1 MKKLQLIL
9 LYTLFIFSRGA
20 LSQSITFP
28 EDDKGRGYT
37 ERPYIRY
44 EAEPGKCETNGT
56 ALNSTYDQRL
66 LQSEA
71 SNQIAVNLI
80 LKNDYIQWTNE
91 APADGLTIRFS
102 LPDSSNGTGIQG
114 IFALYVNDIFVQNII
129 VNSYWAWQ
137 YFLKNGT
144 KYPDNTPDATT
155 KFPRMRFDETHVKL
169 NEKIPANATFRLI
182 KVDDNDISYTIDFV
196 ELEEVPD
203 PISYNSII
211 DANKVMYTADQGPLY
226 SFIAAN
232 KGKTIYIPAGVYNVD
247 KRITITSGDNT
258 KIIGAGMWYTEIN
271 FTASSDDKS
280 TYNQRGIEAYGNN
293 MVLQG
298 VYLNTI
304 NNKRYYQN
312 NDSYQVGKGLMGS
325 FGSNSLIKDVWIEHF
340 ECGGWIENANSLII
354 QNCRFRN
361 NYADGINLSYACKN
375 SIVEQCSFRNNG
387 DDDMASWSRSNG
399 LCENNTFRYCTAENN
414 WRASSLGFFGGK
426 QNKAYNCVIIDP
438 MEAGFRVV
446 CDFPGMPFSTDGYS
460 VLHDISVYKGGVPS
474 GIVGVSGDL
483 WGNQQGALHLN
494 SSTQYDLQNIF
505 IYNIDFYH
513 SKNDAIFIGSGSKN
527 ISNVILKNIHI
538 NGTGRYGI
546 YFSGAKGNV
555 TYCNILYENIGAI
568 SNYNTI
574 PATFTFVE
582 NCEAGFQQPFG
593 NNLKAFFSEN
603 VLHII
608 GVENTNV
615 SIFDLLGKKI
625 FNFFCTSPKINI
637 SGLYPGIYMI
647 RWDNFNYT
655 QKVFIPNTI

>member
-102 LPDSSNGTGIQG
+102 LPDNSNGTGIQG
-114 IFALYVNDIFVQNII
+114 TFALYVNDNFVQNIT

-137 YFLKNGT
+137 YILKNGS

-169 NEKIPANATFRLI
+169 NAQIPANATFRLT

-196 ELEEVPD
+196 ELEEVPQ
-203 PISYNSII
+203 PVSYNSIT
-211 DANKVMYTADQGPLY
+211 DVNKVMYTADQGTLY

-232 KGKTIYIPAGVYNVD
+232 KGKTIYIPEGVYNVD
-247 KRITITSGDNT
+247 KRIIITSGDNT
-258 KIIGAGMWYTEIN
+258 KIIGAGMWYTEIY

-293 MVLQG
+293 MLLQG
-298 VYLNTI
+298 IYLNTV
-304 NNKRYYQN
+304 NNKRYFQN
-312 NDSYQVGKGLMGS
+312 NDAYQVGKGLMGS
-325 FGSNSLIKDVWIEHF
+325 FGSNSTIKDVWIEHF
-340 ECGGWIENANSLII
+340 ECGGWIENANSLTI
-354 QNCRFRN
+354 QHSRFRN

-375 SIVEQCSFRNNG
+375 STVEQCSFRNNG

-399 LCENNTFRYCTAENN
+399 LCENNTFRFCTAENN

-438 MEAGFRVV
+438 MEAGFRVT
-446 CDFPGMPFSTDGYS
+446 CDFPGMPFSSDGYTE
-460 VLHDISVYKGGVPS
+460 LHDISVYRGGVAS
-474 GIVGVSGDL
+474 GVVGVSGDL

-494 SSTQYDLQNIF
+494 SSTQYDLQNII
-505 IYNIDFYH
+505 IYNIDLYN
-513 SKNDAIFIGSGSKN
+513 SKNDAVFLGSSSKSILN
-527 ISNVILKNIHI
+527 LSLKNIHI
-538 NGTGRYGI
+538 YGTGRYGL
-546 YFSGAKGNV
+546 YFSGTKGNA
-555 TYCNILYENIGAI
+555 TYCNIEYENIGAS
-568 SNYNTI
+568 SNHNVI
-574 PATFTFVE
+574 PSAFSFTE
-582 NCEAGFQQPFG
+582 NCESGFQLPSE
-593 NNLKAFFSEN
+593 NNLKAFFSGN
-603 VLHII
+603 VLQII

-615 SIFDLLGKKI
+615 SIFDVLGKKV
-625 FNFFCTSPKINI
+625 FNSFVSSPKIYI
-637 SGLYPGIYMI
+637 SGLYPGIYMV

-655 QKVFIPNTI
+655 QKVFVPNMI